1 MAITIQRGDALVVV
15 DVQNDFLPGG
25 ALPVPEG
32 DRVIAPLN
40 RAIEL
45 FRRRG
50 LPVFFTRDWHP
61 PEHCSFRE
69 QGGPWPPHC
78 IAESHGARFAASL
91 DVPPEASVI
100 SKAATTEKDAY
111 SGFEGTDLEKRL
123 RDGQVGRIAVGGL
136 ATDYCV
142 LNTVRDGLRL
152 GFKVLLLEDAVRAVN
167 VQAEDGSR
175 ALAEMRLLGAEIITS
190 ESLA

>member
-123 RDGQVGRIAVGGL
+123 HDGQVGRIAVGGL